1 MGRMIRIQNC
11 NNIEQGVI
19 TIEPK
24 RLNIKY
30 GYNGTGKQLFQKL

>member
-1 MGRMIRIQNC
+1 MIRIQNC